1 MDIPHICQYI
11 GVITGLSGAI
21 LVSQRSPSLRRHG
34 FLLWL
39 VSNSCLIW
47 WAWSTGTW
55 GLLAMYFFY
64 SVTSFMGWLNNRMRW
79 HQPFTATSTKSE

>member
-1 MDIPHICQYI
+1 MDIANNLQYI

-55 GLLAMYFFY
+55 GLLANGLSHKFTMPIAPRD
-64 SVTSFMGWLNNRMRW
+64 VSFRG
-79 HQPFTATSTKSE
+79 

>member
-1 MDIPHICQYI
+1 MSSAKSLKMPSIPAVSSYRN
-11 GVITGLSGAI
+11 AI
-21 LVSQRSPSLRRHG
+21 
-34 FLLWL
+34 
-39 VSNSCLIW
+39 
-47 WAWSTGTW
+47 GTW

>member
-1 MDIPHICQYI
+1 MVMDIPHICQYI

-64 SVTSFMGWLNNRMRW
+64 SVTSFVSVKPSVLEWQFPGW
-79 HQPFTATSTKSE
+79 